1 MKVIYISSTVAFSGK
16 GLITLGL
23 GQYFLDKGLK
33 VGYLKPLG
41 KMPFRTKEN
50 IITDKLAH
58 FVYQSLGLQDDV
70 KNLCPVILTYE
81 LMVKRLRG
89 EIQTFMPEV
98 KKAFETIAQN
108 KDIVL
113 IGGAE
118 TIWLGS
124 FLGISGFKII
134 EELGAKVLL
143 VNKYTGDFFL
153 DSVNETRKVLGKKL
167 LGIVLN
173 WVKEEQKLD
182 IDELVIPWLEKQ
194 GIPVLGCIPYDSFL
208 TAITV
213 SELSERL
220 AGRVICG
227 QESLHN
233 FVQNYLIGGM
243 EVDKF
248 VEYLRRTPDACV
260 MVGGDR
266 ADIQLIAI
274 EEGVRCLVLTGNLMP
289 NEIIISKAEQRG
301 VPIILVRE
309 NTYSIAQKIQD
320 IAARLSLKEKEKVDK
335 GLSLVNKYVNFER
348 LEKILN
354 QE

>member
-1 MKVIYISSTVAFSGK
+1 
-16 GLITLGL
+16 
-23 GQYFLDKGLK
+23 
-33 VGYLKPLG
+33 
-41 KMPFRTKEN
+41 
-50 IITDKLAH
+50 
-58 FVYQSLGLQDDV
+58 
-70 KNLCPVILTYE
+70 
-81 LMVKRLRG
+81 
-89 EIQTFMPEV
+89 
-98 KKAFETIAQN
+98 
-108 KDIVL
+108 
-113 IGGAE
+113 
-118 TIWLGS
+118 
-124 FLGISGFKII
+124 
-134 EELGAKVLL
+134 
-143 VNKYTGDFFL
+143 
-153 DSVNETRKVLGKKL
+153 
-167 LGIVLN
+167 
-173 WVKEEQKLD
+173 
-182 IDELVIPWLEKQ
+182 
-194 GIPVLGCIPYDSFL
+194 
-208 TAITV
+208 
-213 SELSERL
+213 LSERL

>member
-1 MKVIYISSTVAFSGK
+1 MKVIYISSTVGFSGK

-23 GQYFLDKGLK
+23 GRYFLDKGLK
-33 VGYLKPLG
+33 VGYFKPLG
-41 KMPFRTKEN
+41 KIPFKTEEN
-50 IITDKLAH
+50 IVTDKLAY
-58 FVYQSLGLQDDV
+58 FVYQSLGLKEDV

-89 EIQTFMPEV
+89 EMEDPMPQV
-98 KKAFETIAQN
+98 KRAFETVAQN

-113 IGGAE
+113 VGGAE

-134 EELGAKVLL
+134 KELNAKVLL
-143 VNKYTGDFFL
+143 VNKYTGEVFL
-153 DSVNETRKVLGKKL
+153 DGVGEVKGGLGQKL
-167 LGIVLN
+167 LGIIIN
-173 WVKEEQKLD
+173 WVREEQKPD

-194 GIPVLGCIPYDSFL
+194 GIPVLGCIPYDNFL
-208 TAITV
+208 TSITV
-213 SELSERL
+213 AELSERL
-220 AGRVICG
+220 RGRVICG
-227 QESLHN
+227 QESLYN

-248 VEYLRRTPDACV
+248 VEYLRRTPNACV
-260 MVGGDR
+260 IVGGDR
-266 ADIQLIAI
+266 ADIQLISI
-274 EEGVRCLVLTGNLMP
+274 EQGVQCLVLTGNLMP

-309 NTYSIAQKIQD
+309 NTYFVAQRIQD

-335 GLSLVNKYVNFER
+335 GLTLVRKHVNFER

-354 QE
+354 EG